1 MIQNMNQEPFLSEL
15 KQSCCTADWQMRY
28 YQALARRF
36 NRIDYWVKSLL
47 GLFAICGAVLAGTP
61 DYRLL
66 GAYIAGGCAFLLANV
81 LPIFK
86 WDTIVSGLRAE
97 EQDWTRI
104 FQGYEEIIS
113 FNQISNREEMLVQEF
128 QRIKEL
134 QKAATLN
141 DRILPKSQKLL
152 DKYESKVREFYN
164 LDPNND

>member
-1 MIQNMNQEPFLSEL
+1 MNQEAFLGEL
-15 KQSCCTADWQMRY
+15 KQACCTADWQLRY
-28 YQALARRF
+28 YQALARRYT
-36 NRIDYWVKSLL
+36 RIDYWLKAFL
-47 GLFAICGAVLAGTP
+47 GLSALCGAVVAGTP
-61 DYRLL
+61 EYRLT
-66 GAYIAGGCAFLLANV
+66 GACIAGGSAFVLANV

-86 WDTIVSGLRAE
+86 WDTIVYGLRAE

-141 DRILPKSQKLL
+141 DRVLPKSQALL
-152 DKYESKVREFYN
+152 NKFEGDIREFYN
-164 LDPNND
+164 LDPQK